1 MVFVWRRKQTHGGE
15 HGILPSL
22 GCKGDQRSSKVRDPT
37 SLLGCEWIQ
46 SRGEEVIF
54 QVCATISGGFQASS
68 DPPTSVVFVEH
79 PPLRGKPRLVLCLPP
94 THTHTHSPVHTTSG
108 THTCA
113 GSRTPVSTSPGQSD
127 QGWVLLSSPQTW
139 SLVGRSKWKSIRRP
153 HGGHAQ
159 PGTKSPG
166 PGEAAFL
173 CLPSLVSPATSPWP
187 LPPEAAFLLCCHP
200 SRWRRSCWQ
209 WPHRVQWK
217 HPLFLEEG
225 EERGF
230 ILIIDFLMYT
240 VKLFSHWNSS

>member
-1 MVFVWRRKQTHGGE
+1 MG
-15 HGILPSL
+15 
-22 GCKGDQRSSKVRDPT
+22 
-37 SLLGCEWIQ
+37 
-46 SRGEEVIF
+46 SRT
-54 QVCATISGGFQASS
+54 ALT
-68 DPPTSVVFVEH
+68 PTSVVFVEH
-79 PPLRGKPRLVLCLPP
+79 PTLRGKPRLVLCLQL
-94 THTHTHSPVHTTSG
+94 THTHAPSPVHTTSC

-139 SLVGRSKWKSIRRP
+139 SLVDRSKWKLIRRP
-153 HGGHAQ
+153 HSGHAR

-173 CLPSLVSPATSPWP
+173 CLPSLVSPATSPRP
-187 LPPEAAFLLCCHP
+187 LPPEAVSLLCCPP
-200 SRWRRSCWQ
+200 SRWLRSCWR
-209 WPHRVQWK
+209 WPQRVQWK
-217 HPLFLEEG
+217 RPLFLEER